1 MDFEW
6 DPNKARINKAKHDV
20 TFEEA
25 TEVFADRHSS
35 TVADPD
41 HSDYEERFLI
51 FGRTRQGRSIV
62 VAFTDRS
69 DRMRLISA
77 RQMTRRERQ
86 AYEQ

>member
-1 MDFEW
+1 MNFEW
-6 DPNKARINKAKHDV
+6 DPNKARSNKAKHDV

-25 TEVFADRHSS
+25 TEVFGVQHPS

-41 HSDYEERFLI
+41 HSHDKERFLI
-51 FGRTRQGRSIV
+51 FGRTRPGRYLVI
-62 VAFTDRS
+62 AFTERS
-69 DRMRLISA
+69 DRIRLISA